1 MLIRRISLS
10 PTVRITWLLL
20 LTVLVAGCP
29 TKTIQYPVEHERLL
43 RLDQAL
49 ESLRSAYERKD
60 RTGFRSMLSP
70 LDQTEELQRQAE
82 LDFEAFHTIA
92 LEFRIERVVMA
103 KDDLDVL
110 VNWQGTWKKDANDTG
125 TRQRGHARLQWIGTG
140 SILLRG
146 AQGDL
151 PFGMQTKQML
161 SEPSSPLR

>member
-1 MLIRRISLS
+1 MFARRLSFSL
-10 PTVRITWLLL
+10 TLGMGWLVLL
-20 LTVLVAGCP
+20 AFLVSGCP
-29 TKTIQYPVEHERLL
+29 AKTIQYPAEHERLL

-49 ESLRSAYERKD
+49 ESLRNAYEQKD
-60 RTGFRSMLSP
+60 RVGFRSMMSSS
-70 LDQTEELQRQAE
+70 DQTDELQRQAE
-82 LDFEAFHTIA
+82 MDFEAFHAIT
-92 LEFRIERVVMA
+92 LEFRIERVMMA

-125 TRQRGHARLQWIGTG
+125 TRQRGHARLQWVGTG

-161 SEPSSPLR
+161 SQPSSPLR